1 MVQNVKKIGKQRY
14 RETFGRYYEDFV
26 IGDVYEH
33 RPGRTITETDNTWFT
48 LLTMNTHPLH
58 FDAEYAKA
66 SEFGKRLVASPLT
79 VSLMVG
85 MSVTDTSQKAI
96 ANLGWTD
103 IQLTS
108 PVFIGDTL
116 YSESE
121 VLDKRESKSRPT
133 AGIAEGAL
141 KHAIRYSQE
150 RSAFGKPICQH
161 QAIQMKLA
169 EMVTRVEGA
178 KHLINA
184 AADKFDRKERCDL
197 EAAMAKLAG
206 SEAGVYCAQEAMRI
220 FGGYSLSVEYEIE
233 RYYRDCMLM
242 VIGEGTNEI
251 LRQIIAKQLIERNKI

>member
-121 VLDKRESKSRPT
+121 VLDTRESKSRPT
-133 AGIAEGAL
+133 AGIVTIKTTGL
-141 KHAIRYSQE
+141 NQDGKIVGTFIR
-150 RSAFGKPICQH
+150 KMLI
-161 QAIQMKLA
+161 
-169 EMVTRVEGA
+169 A
-178 KHLINA
+178 KRGH
-184 AADKFDRKERCDL
+184 
-197 EAAMAKLAG
+197 
-206 SEAGVYCAQEAMRI
+206 
-220 FGGYSLSVEYEIE
+220 SVEDKVNY
-233 RYYRDCMLM
+233 
-242 VIGEGTNEI
+242 
-251 LRQIIAKQLIERNKI
+251 